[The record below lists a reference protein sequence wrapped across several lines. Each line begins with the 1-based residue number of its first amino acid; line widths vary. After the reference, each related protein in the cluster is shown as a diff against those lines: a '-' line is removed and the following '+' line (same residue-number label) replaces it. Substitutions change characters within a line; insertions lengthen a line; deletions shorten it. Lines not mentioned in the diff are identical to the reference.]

1 MARIHQARDVSS
13 DADKDVNKS
22 RACWSRCDGEPESR
36 TGNGEA
42 GRQTA
47 AKRWWRGDAAAGA
60 CSGQGARRG
69 LGRVDAS
76 LSLPS
81 ADRGLSATPAPV
93 SSVVFLFVLRSG
105 QSQLCSRRFFRS
117 FSFVFSFC
125 SVHCRLQSAEAVA
138 GRVESWSVS
147 VSALDVI
154 CRLQLALSVVVACV
168 CPLRSWS
175 PRLAVRGW
183 SRETVPAA
191 SATSSSIL
199 FLPCS
204 QRCLLA
210 CSQR

>member
-1 MARIHQARDVSS
+1 MRIELRGRSRSS
-13 DADKDVNKS
+13 
-22 RACWSRCDGEPESR
+22 RSRCDGEPESR

-47 AKRWWRGDAAAGA
+47 AKRWWRGAAAAGA
-60 CSGQGARRG
+60 RSGQGARRG
-69 LGRVDAS
+69 LWRVDAS

-81 ADRGLSATPAPV
+81 ADCGLSATATPAPV

-147 VSALDVI
+147 ILGVI
-154 CRLQLALSVVVACV
+154 YRLQLALSVFVACV

-183 SRETVPAA
+183 SREAAVPAA
-191 SATSSSIL
+191 SAASSSVPS
-199 FLPCS
+199 LPCS

>member
-1 MARIHQARDVSS
+1 MRIELRGRRRSS
-13 DADKDVNKS
+13 
-22 RACWSRCDGEPESR
+22 RSRCDGEPESR

-69 LGRVDAS
+69 LWRVDAS

-93 SSVVFLFVLRSG
+93 SSVVFLFVLGSG

-125 SVHCRLQSAEAVA
+125 SVHCRLQSAAAMAGATSHSQRRFLASSIVFSLRSAWSWRASVHCARGLPVWLFVA
-138 GRVESWSVS
+138 GPVRQ
-147 VSALDVI
+147 
-154 CRLQLALSVVVACV
+154 CQQPTR
-168 CPLRSWS
+168 P
-175 PRLAVRGW
+175 PRLSPPCPVASGVFSLVVSGEC
-183 SRETVPAA
+183 SYCPPA
-191 SATSSSIL
+191 
-199 FLPCS
+199 
-204 QRCLLA
+204 
-210 CSQR
+210 

>member
-1 MARIHQARDVSS
+1 MRIELRGRRRSS
-13 DADKDVNKS
+13 
-22 RACWSRCDGEPESR
+22 RSRCDGEPESR

-60 CSGQGARRG
+60 RSGQGARRG
-69 LGRVDAS
+69 LWHVDAS
-76 LSLPS
+76 LSLLES
-81 ADRGLSATPAPV
+81 TVGGLWTQRDGDASTR
-93 SSVVFLFVLRSG
+93 VLG
-105 QSQLCSRRFFRS
+105 GFS
-117 FSFVFSFC
+117 FSFSAQGRASCVPGGSFVLFLLSFPFC

-147 VSALDVI
+147 ILGVI
-154 CRLQLALSVVVACV
+154 YRLQLALSVFVACV

-191 SATSSSIL
+191 NAAFSSVPS
-199 FLPCS
+199 LPCS

>member
-1 MARIHQARDVSS
+1 MRIELRGRRRSS
-13 DADKDVNKS
+13 
-22 RACWSRCDGEPESR
+22 RSRCDGEPESR

-42 GRQTA
+42 GRQTT
-47 AKRWWRGDAAAGA
+47 AKRWWRSAAAAGA
-60 CSGQGARRG
+60 RNGQGARRG
-69 LGRVDAS
+69 LWRVDAS

-81 ADRGLSATPAPV
+81 ANRGLSATPAPV
-93 SSVVFLFVLRSG
+93 SSVVFLF
-105 QSQLCSRRFFRS
+105 S
-117 FSFVFSFC
+117 FSAQGRASCVPGGSFVLFLLSFPFC

-183 SRETVPAA
+183 FREAAVPAA
-191 SATSSSIL
+191 SAASSSVPS
-199 FLPCS
+199 LPCS